1 MQKNFDGFLDFL
13 MYSYL
18 HLGFSKCKK
27 GFWTTSPVWPQCC
40 CISDLEWL
48 MVNASNQDLLQAT
61 LKEQIL
67 NLILALCVLSCLSF
81 DNGRCTQEAT
91 PWPWWWQ
98 HDHDWDNEKYVHDRI
113 FIILI
118 LVTNIILILTIIIKL
133 WKAGVSVWEPPTS
146 WPSHTKLGNWGVNLW
161 HRSSNQFE

>member
-1 MQKNFDGFLDFL
+1 MQERLLNNITSLATMLLHFRSWMVDGL
-13 MYSYL
+13 
-18 HLGFSKCKK
+18 
-27 GFWTTSPVWPQCC
+27 T
-40 CISDLEWL
+40 INN
-48 MVNASNQDLLQAT
+48 NASNQDLLQAT

-81 DNGRCTQEAT
+81 DNGRCTQETT
-91 PWPWWWQ
+91 PPPWWWQ
-98 HDHDWDNEKYVHDRI
+98 HDHHWDNEKDVHDS
-113 FIILI
+113 I